1 MKCRIGVVWMLLL
14 CIMVCGCSVKTGNNG
29 QLNLTGKVSIDCNY
43 RQKHLLRTYTDSDKI
58 DIILKYLHQIKVR
71 HPAAADAEN
80 WTGDHCRIT
89 VYLPNGSIRNYDL
102 LGKEIL
108 FKNSGQCYAADPDD
122 ANIMYHLVNHIES
135 DI

>member
-1 MKCRIGVVWMLLL
+1 ME
-14 CIMVCGCSVKTGNNG
+14 TN
-29 QLNLTGKVSIDCNY
+29 
-43 RQKHLLRTYTDSDKI
+43 SDKI
-58 DIILKYLHQIKVR
+58 DVILKYLHQIKVR
-71 HPAAADAEN
+71 HPTTADSEN

-89 VYLPNGSIRNYDL
+89 VYLPDGSVRNYDL